1 MSQSA
6 QEKLLAAFEAHA
18 HAPDNTDLLMQICET
33 LVQARRDEQMLP
45 WADKGLALAPE
56 HRGFIHARGRALRLR
71 GRHAEAAANW
81 LAHQS
86 LPWGPLFCEA
96 RIGRDLYLSG
106 ETQRA
111 IDHLETALSRHPADL
126 SRDAL
131 RARKWLAEALLSLGD
146 TRGFTHWLERNRS
159 DSGNYRYAEAPMWSG
174 QRDLRGERVLVTH
187 QMGFGDQLLLFASV
201 RQWRDAG
208 AEIMLTCDHAIHG
221 LMQASLPGCIVLGT
235 ARPLAQSAPLPPET
249 HDTIKA
255 FAPTLQATLLHLPLL
270 AAADSPRPQPYF
282 DAYLRAPAAARERA
296 STWSQTLRA
305 RAPGKRLVGLFWDC
319 AQQHAPEVG
328 SKERCWAGLRSVP
341 LEQIERLT
349 THPALTR
356 EVQLVSLHH
365 PAAELANG
373 TPRGAVSHYGPGI
386 ASFADTAACIEQ
398 LDVVLSVDAVAANLS
413 AMLGK
418 PTAVLVNPTGE
429 WRWGR
434 TGARTPWMSAATVL
448 RQTQMG
454 EWHDVISRAIGWLL
468 RS

>member
-1 MSQSA
+1 MSQSV
-6 QEKLLAAFEAHA
+6 QQQLLEAFEAHA
-18 HAPDNTDLLMQICET
+18 RAPENRDLLMQICQT
-33 LVQARRDEQMLP
+33 LVHARRDEQMLP
-45 WADKGLALAPE
+45 WADKGLALDPGN
-56 HRGFIHARGRALRLR
+56 RGFIHARGRALRLR

-86 LPWGPLFCEA
+86 LPWSPLFCEA

-111 IDHLETALSRHPADL
+111 IEHLETALSNHPADL
-126 SRDAL
+126 SRDAQ

-146 TRGFTHWLERNRS
+146 TRGFTHWLGRNHG
-159 DSGNYRYAEAPMWSG
+159 DSGNYRYAEAPMWNG

-187 QMGFGDQLLLFASV
+187 QTGFGDQFLLFASV

-208 AEIMLTCDHAIHG
+208 ADIMLTCDHAIHG
-221 LMQASLPGCIVLGT
+221 LIQASLPGCTVLAA
-235 ARPLAQSAPLPPET
+235 ARPLAVSAPLPTEAQE
-249 HDTIKA
+249 TIKS
-255 FAPTLQATLLHLPLL
+255 FTPTLQATLLHLPLL
-270 AAADSPRPQPYF
+270 AADDSPRPQPYF

-305 RAPGKRLVGLFWDC
+305 REPGKRLVGLFWDC
-319 AQQHAPEVG
+319 AQRHATDIG

-341 LEQIERLT
+341 LAQVERLT

-356 EVQLVSLHH
+356 EVQFVSLHH
-365 PAAELANG
+365 PVAELANG

-398 LDVVLSVDAVAANLS
+398 LDAVLSVDAVAANLS
-413 AMLGK
+413 AMVGK
-418 PTAVLVNPTGE
+418 PTAVLVNPAGE
-429 WRWGR
+429 WRWGQ

-448 RQTQMG
+448 RQTRMG
-454 EWHDVISRAIGWLL
+454 EWHDVVSRAIGWLL
-468 RS
+468 RG